1 MVRVMVTGV
10 GGSTGLSL
18 SRQLRDLGH
27 WVLGV
32 DMRPVHGSA
41 ANAVAVVSPVDAP
54 GYLWELRGLVA
65 AHGINVVIPTVSG
78 ELVAAAAARKD
89 FAPGAEMLIADPA
102 PVSIAS
108 DKYLTMKCLDNVGVA
123 VPDFG
128 LPGDFSSMNEAMA
141 RMGGWLVV
149 KPRVSRGGRGVQVLE
164 RHTDGGRN
172 AERIWRTL
180 DDSWLVQRF
189 ATGTEYAPMVYRS
202 GIEGDHRDVV
212 VVLEKSEL
220 KYGRWG
226 SAVSVKRLGPS
237 SASDVAGTAA
247 AATAA
252 LGLTGAVDMDIRRMP
267 DGTPVVL
274 EVNARFGPHSAYAPE
289 LLHHAMKRYAAGQVL
304 GGAV

>member
-1 MVRVMVTGV
+1 MVTGV

-41 ANAVAVVSPVDAP
+41 ADAVAVVSPVDTP

-65 AHGINVVIPTVSG
+65 AHGIDVVIPTLSG

-89 FAPGAEMLIADPA
+89 FAPGAEMLIAEPA
-102 PVSIAS
+102 PVSIAT
-108 DKYLTMKCLDNVGVA
+108 DKYLTMKCLANVGVA

-202 GIEGDHRDVV
+202 GEEDRGHVV
-212 VVLEKSEL
+212 VVLEKAEQ

-226 SAVSVKRLGPS
+226 RAGSLRRLEPS
-237 SASDVAGTAA
+237 SASDVASTAA
-247 AATAA
+247 AAAAA
-252 LGLTGAVDMDIRRMP
+252 LGLSGIVDMDIRRMP

-274 EVNARFGPHSAYAPE
+274 EVNARFGPNSAYAPE
-289 LLHHAMKRYAAGQVL
+289 LLHLTMKPYAVSQVAG
-304 GGAV
+304 GP